1 MNEAKIKTINPAT
14 EGVLNEYKIMTKEQI
29 NDKVKKA
36 KIAFQDWR
44 KDASKRADLLHDFA
58 TQLRKVKENLPRS
71 VTNEMGK
78 AIKRSPI

>member
-1 MNEAKIKTINPAT
+1 
-14 EGVLNEYKIMTKEQI
+14 MTKEQI

-71 VTNEMGK
+71 VTNEMGN
-78 AIKRSPI
+78 AIKEDRSEVKGIKMS